1 MTKRVVR
8 LPGSRPGFEIVSHG
22 HRGPSAHFSPAQL
35 AQIARTVRR
44 APEVM
49 VKVTGG
55 GVKVGAVAAHLRY
68 IGRRGELEVEN
79 DEGRRMKD
87 RAELNALLDE
97 WRLDLTSGQYRPKNG
112 QRPTRSS
119 KLVHNIVLSMP
130 ARTPPDKVLNAA
142 KKFAQERFA
151 LQHRYALVLHDDQA
165 NPHVHLVVKAESEMG
180 KRLHIDKA
188 MLADWREQFAQ
199 LMREQGI
206 AANAT
211 KRAVRGKNPRKVPRG
226 LFAAREH
233 GDSTVDRRRITGIV
247 RDIGQPRAFADPAR
261 RRLLETRKALVDGW
275 EEVALR
281 LELQGERRL
290 AGGVREFMEHLPV
303 VATDRQK
310 LALRFIRFDQQRQA
324 TQRDEMQRN
333 EREHDRDRGEDY
345 TR

>member
-1 MTKRVVR
+1 M
-8 LPGSRPGFEIVSHG
+8 
-22 HRGPSAHFSPAQL
+22 
-35 AQIARTVRR
+35 
-44 APEVM
+44 
-49 VKVTGG
+49 
-55 GVKVGAVAAHLRY
+55 GAVAAHLRY

-87 RAELNALLDE
+87 RTELNALLEE

-151 LQHRYALVLHDDQA
+151 LQHRYALVLHADQA

-211 KRAVRGKNPRKVPRG
+211 KRAVRGKNPRKVLKG
-226 LFAAREH
+226 LLGARQYGE
-233 GDSTVDRRRITGIV
+233 STLDRRRIEGV
-247 RDIGQPRAFADPAR
+247 ARDAHDPRSFADPAR
-261 RRLLETRKALVDGW
+261 RRLLETRKALMDGW
-275 EEVALR
+275 DRVAKT
-281 LELQGERRL
+281 LEDQGERGL
-290 AGGVREFMEHLPV
+290 AAEVRTFVEQLPV

-310 LALRFIRFDQQRQA
+310 LAIRFLQFKKDQERA
-324 TQRDEMQRN
+324 KERHGMRRDAM
-333 EREHDRDRGEDY
+333 ERGRGREDEL